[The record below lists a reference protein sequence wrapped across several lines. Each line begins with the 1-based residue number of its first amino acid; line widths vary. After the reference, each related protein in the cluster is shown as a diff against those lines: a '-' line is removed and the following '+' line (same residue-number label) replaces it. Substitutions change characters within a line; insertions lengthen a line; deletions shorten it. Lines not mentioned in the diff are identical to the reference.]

1 MIKQTHTMV
10 VEYDHS
16 PEYHLG
22 MPINGGHLV
31 AIDFCGNRL
40 RIEQKLIEALQAL
53 LQGCTTDDTW
63 RSAGAEEALR
73 RALEVNQ

>member
-1 MIKQTHTMV
+1 MSKQTHTLV
-10 VEYDHS
+10 VEYNHS

-22 MPINGGHLV
+22 MTINGGRLV

-40 RIEQKLIEALQAL
+40 RIEQELIEALQA

-73 RALEVNQ
+73 RALEVNR